1 MLSYNTSRP
10 INRDMAHLT
19 AADRAKLL
27 STNVT
32 KLYNLKL
39 PASAVKG
46 ATHGEAI
53 ASLSGLFLQAR
64 NGLKCR
70 PRHLHHLRGRPGWC
84 HILTEYVA
92 L

>member
-1 MLSYNTSRP
+1 
-10 INRDMAHLT
+10 MAHLT

-46 ATHGEAI
+46 ATRGEAI
-53 ASLSGLFLQAR
+53 ASVS
-64 NGLKCR
+64 
-70 PRHLHHLRGRPGWC
+70 
-84 HILTEYVA
+84 
-92 L
+92 